1 MDSEDLKGRVRAL
14 RARGYAP
21 KQIARALGM
30 PPATVA
36 PLVRAIAAADQAGAT
51 ERKLVGCWVSP
62 GWSQGLTVQGHPEWP
77 EVDAADSGAQG
88 LVSVLVARE
97 ERSGRVGVCGW
108 LVDVY
113 CLGVKDV
120 VGPRVMDERRGAEFT
135 RSYFA
140 AYQARPLAAPVELA
154 RHLVFG
160 AIAYA
165 RSLGLEPAPDFQ
177 ATTGHL
183 GLWAGPSAI
192 GFGRHGKP
200 LFIQG
205 PHDNA
210 AAILTTLERSV
221 GRDSFHF
228 VART

>member
-1 MDSEDLKGRVRAL
+1 MDSQELTGRVRAAC
-14 RARGYAP
+14 ARGHSP
-21 KQIARALGM
+21 KQIARALGV

-36 PLVRAIAAADQAGAT
+36 PLVRAIAAADQADAG

-62 GWSQGLTVQGHPEWP
+62 GWSQGLTVHSDPEWP
-77 EVDAADSGAQG
+77 DVDVADPGAQG
-88 LVSVLVARE
+88 LVSVLVTRQ
-97 ERSGRVGVCGW
+97 ERYGRVGVCGW
-108 LVDVY
+108 LVDVW

-120 VGPRVMDERRGAEFT
+120 VGPRVTDERRAAECT

-140 AYQARPLAAPVELA
+140 AYQAPPLQAPAELA

-160 AIAYA
+160 AVAYA
-165 RSLGLEPAPDFQ
+165 RSLGFEPAPGFQ
-177 ATTGHL
+177 ATAGHL
-183 GLWAGPSAI
+183 GPWAGLSVI

-200 LFIQG
+200 FFVQG

-221 GRDSFHF
+221 GPDNFHF
-228 VART
+228 VAHT